1 MSTSWSPSWSRPD
14 APARIVSG
22 TAFGQPYERVEADTP
37 PPLEDAKVGL
47 LTLVV
52 TVLVGAP
59 LGLLWAGLAPRVDV
73 VVTGENV
80 NLTEAYGDAF
90 IAADGF
96 FLGAVL
102 LAGLVGGLLAWRF
115 GAAHGPVTIVALTVG
130 GLVAAYI
137 ARTVGEQVGLETL
150 RDAVRAGGQGAF
162 QLNLELKA
170 DSALLGWPVSSL
182 VAYLG
187 VSLIRGR

>member
-1 MSTSWSPSWSRPD
+1 M
-14 APARIVSG
+14 PARVVTG
-22 TAFGQPYERVEADTP
+22 TAFGTAYERVEPAAP
-37 PPLEDAKVGL
+37 PPLDDAKVGL

-73 VVTGENV
+73 VVMGEDV

-96 FLGAVL
+96 FLAAVL
-102 LAGLVGGLLAWRF
+102 LTGLVGGLIAWWF
-115 GAAHGPVTIVALTVG
+115 GAAHGPAVVIALTLG
-130 GLVAAYI
+130 GLAAAFVAM
-137 ARTVGEQVGLETL
+137 TVGEQVGLETL
-150 RDAVRAGGQGAF
+150 REAVRTGGQGAF

-170 DSALLGWPVSSL
+170 DTALLGWPLASL
-182 VAYLG
+182 VAYLSAS
-187 VSLIRGR
+187 SLPRGR

>member
-1 MSTSWSPSWSRPD
+1 MSTSWSRPGM
-14 APARIVSG
+14 PARVVTG
-22 TAFGQPYERVEADTP
+22 TAFGTAYERVEPAAP
-37 PPLEDAKVGL
+37 PPLDDAKVGL

-73 VVTGENV
+73 VVMGEDV

-96 FLGAVL
+96 FLAAVL
-102 LAGLVGGLLAWRF
+102 LAGFVGGLIAWRF
-115 GAAHGPVTIVALTVG
+115 GAAHGPAVVVALTLG
-130 GLVAAYI
+130 GLAAAFVAM
-137 ARTVGEQVGLETL
+137 TVGEQVGLETL
-150 RDAVRAGGQGAF
+150 REAVRTGGQGAF

-170 DSALLGWPVSSL
+170 DTALLGWPLASL
-182 VAYLG
+182 VAYLSAS
-187 VSLIRGR
+187 SLRRGR